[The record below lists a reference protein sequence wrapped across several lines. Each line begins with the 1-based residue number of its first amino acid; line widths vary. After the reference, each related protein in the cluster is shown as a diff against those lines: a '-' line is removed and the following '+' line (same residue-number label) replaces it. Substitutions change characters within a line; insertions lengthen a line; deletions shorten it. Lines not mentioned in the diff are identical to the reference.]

1 MAFLD
6 ISFPRGV
13 AAAVSR
19 GLVRKVD
26 ILTLVNGE
34 ERRNARWRNWLMGRL
49 SSAMMLTPL
58 SMAPREGPSTP
69 SFAGGGGELRFR

>member
-26 ILTLVNGE
+26 ILTLVNGKE
-34 ERRNARWRNWLMGRL
+34 CCD
-49 SSAMMLTPL
+49 
-58 SMAPREGPSTP
+58 PR
-69 SFAGGGGELRFR
+69 